1 MIEHYIILKSSKTYG
16 ISNMMFPGVVRDK
29 ISTLY
34 SFLRIVDNFVDVKP
48 FRIDLLYKAKDYVLN
63 NIDHKIGEI
72 ENRVLENFCRLVDES
87 GIEREW
93 IEAFFRSMEWDT
105 QRTEYTYRE
114 LLEYM
119 YGSAEIVGMSIAR
132 IIGLNNRSMTGARLL
147 GRGMQMINFVRDVFE
162 DLGIG
167 RIYIPKDH
175 RDMFS
180 VDITRVDEN
189 WIRLIRMEID
199 IAWGWIEQSK
209 RYFIYI
215 PNIYLIPIR
224 TATEL
229 YQWIAY
235 KIYENPTT
243 IKRKKIRPTY
253 SQAILYAFKNRIL
266 H

>member
-1 MIEHYIILKSSKTYG
+1 MIEHYIILKSSRTYG
-16 ISNMMFPGVVRDK
+16 VSNMLFPRLVRDK

-48 FRIDLLYKAKDYVLN
+48 FRLDLFYKAKEYVLN

-72 ENRVLENFCRLVDES
+72 ENKILENFCRLAEET

-105 QRTEYTYRE
+105 QKTEYTYRE

-119 YGSAEIVGMSIAR
+119 YGSAEIVGMSIAK
-132 IIGLNNRSMTGARLL
+132 IIGLDERAIPGARLL
-147 GRGMQMINFVRDVFE
+147 GRGMQMINFVRDIFE
-162 DLGIG
+162 DLELG

-175 RDMFS
+175 REMFS
-180 VDITRVDEN
+180 VNIRKIDGN
-189 WIRLIRMEID
+189 WIRLVRMEID
-199 IAWGWIEQSK
+199 MGWGWIEQSK
-209 RYFIYI
+209 GYFNYI
-215 PNIYLIPIR
+215 PDIYLIPIR

-229 YQWIAY
+229 YQWIAER
-235 KIYENPTT
+235 IYEDPTR
-243 IKRKKIRPTY
+243 IKNGKIRPSY
-253 SQAILYAFKNRIL
+253 LRASLYAFKNRIF